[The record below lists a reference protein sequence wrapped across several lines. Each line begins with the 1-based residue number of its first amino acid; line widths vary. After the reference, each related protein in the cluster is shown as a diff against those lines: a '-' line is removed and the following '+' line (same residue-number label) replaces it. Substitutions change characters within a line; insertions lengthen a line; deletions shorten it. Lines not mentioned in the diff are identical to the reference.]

1 MSGRSTAEVDL
12 VSSPAFLIY
21 VVRLTRQ
28 LHPPSRTNEHSRVQ
42 NPLISRPETHPSR
55 PQMSP
60 AESVRWEEIGP
71 RTGPLRS
78 AASRRRPSRHLKPNP
93 LPKLAHNGACS
104 GCWVLSSSGL
114 GFGVDSG
121 IYHKSRAGLGAFFF
135 CIIYHRNQCCC
146 FLVVVVVCVRACVR
160 ACVRVCVCVC
170 VLSGVLGCCIYFFFS
185 FFLSKIYNSANW
197 SLATTFHIY

>member
-28 LHPPSRTNEHSRVQ
+28 LHPPSRANKHSRMQ
-42 NPLISRPETHPSR
+42 NPLFSRPETHPPR

-71 RTGPLRS
+71 RTGPLLLVVVP
-78 AASRRRPSRHLKPNP
+78 ADIVKPNP

-104 GCWVLSSSGL
+104 RHWGFSSSGL
-114 GFGVDSG
+114 MRFGVDSG
-121 IYHKSRAGLGAFFF
+121 IYHKSRAGLCAFFF
-135 CIIYHRNQCCC
+135 CIIYHRNQFCC
-146 FLVVVVVCVRACVR
+146 FLLAVVYLF
-160 ACVRVCVCVC
+160 VCVCVC
-170 VLSGVLGCCIYFFFS
+170 VCVCFEWCFGMGFFFFFFFFS
-185 FFLSKIYNSANW
+185 LEN
-197 SLATTFHIY
+197 L